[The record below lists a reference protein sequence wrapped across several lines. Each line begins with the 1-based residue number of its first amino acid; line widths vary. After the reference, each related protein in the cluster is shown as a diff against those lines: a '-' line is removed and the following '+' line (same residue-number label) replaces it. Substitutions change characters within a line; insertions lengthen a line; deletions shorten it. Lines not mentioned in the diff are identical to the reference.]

1 MTRHY
6 LDHASSS
13 PLRPE
18 AARAIGEWLERG
30 TFADPGRVYE
40 EGRVVA
46 AAIEEARDA
55 VAALVRVSP
64 RQVIF
69 TSGGTESVNW
79 ANWAARQTSRVAPIA
94 CSAVE
99 HSAVRFSAERHGPVT
114 TIPVDI
120 LGRLDLDAVAD
131 LLADP
136 AALPVLVNCQ
146 LANHEVGTVQP
157 VGDVVERCGR
167 RGVLVHV
174 DASAAIGQMPVDL
187 SELGADFVSI
197 SAHKFGGPA
206 GVGALVVGPAA
217 RIPALLLGGNQE
229 RARRAGMEAVLPIIG
244 FGAVAAALA
253 APGRLAET
261 AARARNLTEEL
272 SEAARGV
279 SGVVQYGDPVAAR
292 PAPRLLRRLG
302 GRGRGRRARPRPGGR
317 GGPLRVGVLLRGVRT
332 LAGARRDGP
341 RRRPLAP
348 LFGRVVDSRGRRRG
362 VHDVVPR
369 GRRRPAIAGG
379 LRATCR
385 EGEPARA
392 RARVSAPQRGEVGVD
407 HHLDELDEVDLRLPA
422 EGRVGLRRVTDE
434 DVDLGRAQE
443 PLVDGDVILPVQADP
458 SRTPPRRARAPSAS
472 GPSRR
477 RNRRAG
483 PVAA

>member
-30 TFADPGRVYE
+30 TFADPGRVDE

-55 VAALVRVSP
+55 VAALVRASP

-79 ANWAARQTSRVAPIA
+79 ANWAALARRAASRPSPAA
-94 CSAVE
+94 RVE

-174 DASAAIGQMPVDL
+174 DACAAIGQMPVDL

-244 FGAVAAALA
+244 FGAVAAVLA

-279 SGVVQYGDPVAAR
+279 SGVVQYGDPV
-292 PAPRLLRRLG
+292 
-302 GRGRGRRARPRPGGR
+302 
-317 GGPLRVGVLLRGVRT
+317 
-332 LAGARRDGP
+332 
-341 RRRPLAP
+341 
-348 LFGRVVDSRGRRRG
+348 GRVPHLVCFGVSGVEAEGVVLGLDQAGVAVHSGSACSSEAFEPSPVPRGDGRRRRSFA
-362 VHDVVPR
+362 PLL
-369 GRRRPAIAGG
+369 GRLVDEPTTTSRRS
-379 LRATCR
+379 
-385 EGEPARA
+385 RA
-392 RARVSAPQRGEVGVD
+392 RSPRSSDA
-407 HHLDELDEVDLRLPA
+407 LRSLA
-422 EGRVGLRRVTDE
+422 V
-434 DVDLGRAQE
+434 
-443 PLVDGDVILPVQADP
+443 
-458 SRTPPRRARAPSAS
+458 
-472 GPSRR
+472 
-477 RNRRAG
+477 
-483 PVAA
+483 